1 MANNESGGH
10 TPLSA
15 EVADKLLDLLS
26 KDNDFRQLFQK
37 DATAALAQA
46 GHAPAQEMIA
56 SGSYSPTAYGC
67 MAAANI
73 ATKAEIEAARLEIKG
88 MLTSAASH
96 TNPHCFETGLL
107 GAEARAKGIGGT
119 GGDEP
124 L

>member
-1 MANNESGGH
+1 MANTESGGH

-26 KDNDFRQLFQK
+26 KDDDFRQLFQK
-37 DATAALAQA
+37 DPTAALAKA
-46 GHAPAQEMIA
+46 GHPPAQAMVA
-56 SGSYSPTAYGC
+56 SGDYSPTAYGC
-67 MAAANI
+67 MVTANV
-73 ATKAEIEAARLEIKG
+73 APAAEIEAARLEIKG

-96 TNPHCFETGLL
+96 TNPHCFEAGAL
-107 GAEARAKGIGGT
+107 GAAARAKGGGI